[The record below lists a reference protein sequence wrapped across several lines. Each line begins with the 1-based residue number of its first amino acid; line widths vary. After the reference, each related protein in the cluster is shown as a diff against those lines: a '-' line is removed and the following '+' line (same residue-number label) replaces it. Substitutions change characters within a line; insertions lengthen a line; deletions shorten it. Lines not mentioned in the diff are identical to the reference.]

1 MDPGEECDDGN
12 NDNGDGCQQN
22 CLLPQCGDGYMDPG
36 EECDDGNND
45 PGDGCQPDCM
55 LPACGDGYMDPGEEC
70 DDGNSD
76 NGDGC
81 DSDCILE
88 ICGNGVLQYGEECD
102 DGNTE
107 RGDGCDENCNEE
119 HPPVANDDAAT
130 TFEDTVATIDVA
142 ANDFDVDGNLS
153 PSTANVTC
161 AGCSAPGNGTLTN
174 NGDGTFTYT
183 PNLNFNGPDSFV
195 YEICDT
201 DGACDTAT
209 VTIAVTPV
217 NDPPVVTVDT
227 SSQTVQYSDY
237 ILDVT
242 ITAIDIDSASLS
254 ISDNAPSDLSTSG
267 SCTPVGDGTSCTW
280 TLGGKVLVAAD
291 TYDVTFT
298 VSDTTIIDTA
308 QTEII
313 VEPEDASVEFD
324 GGNPVSVQVTLP
336 GGNSGPFSLTVYVT
350 ETQPDEPVSTT
361 APGDISLAQVAI
373 TLQPVGP
380 GSPYS
385 GTCIPAGVTGTGYNA
400 ELPVTCSFNNVP
412 VNTYSANVTVN
423 YSGYYSGSNEDV
435 LVVFDPSLGF
445 TTGGGWFYW
454 PGTDDPGNG
463 YPGDRTNF
471 GYTMKYNKKA
481 TKVQGS
487 LLLISHLPDGTKYR
501 VKSNA
506 LYGLALGET
515 MKNGETCGWAS
526 FSGKSRPEPEGNH
539 EFMTYVED
547 CNNPGLGMDSFWI
560 EVHDK
565 DGNIIDALSM
575 PREAYDN
582 TEYLRG
588 GNIVVPHRAK

>member
-1 MDPGEECDDGN
+1 MILVTDVSPTAC
-12 NDNGDGCQQN
+12 
-22 CLLPQCGDGYMDPG
+22 CLL
-36 EECDDGNND
+36 
-45 PGDGCQPDCM
+45 
-55 LPACGDGYMDPGEEC
+55 AVSGDGYMDPGEEC

-463 YPGDRTNF
+463 YPGDRTNLNQIQS
-471 GYTMKYNKKA
+471 K
-481 TKVQGS
+481 
-487 LLLISHLPDGTKYR
+487 
-501 VKSNA
+501 
-506 LYGLALGET
+506 E
-515 MKNGETCGWAS
+515 
-526 FSGKSRPEPEGNH
+526 
-539 EFMTYVED
+539 
-547 CNNPGLGMDSFWI
+547 
-560 EVHDK
+560 
-565 DGNIIDALSM
+565 
-575 PREAYDN
+575 
-582 TEYLRG
+582 
-588 GNIVVPHRAK
+588 